1 MNNFDLH
8 TPTRILFGKGAIE
21 KLREQIPAEA
31 RVLIT
36 YGGGSVKKNRRPGS
50 GPHRSEWPRMS
61 LNLAASSRTRLT
73 KP

>member
-21 KLREQIPAEA
+21 KLA
-31 RVLIT
+31 
-36 YGGGSVKKNRRPGS
+36 
-50 GPHRSEWPRMS
+50 WMS

-73 KP
+73 KL